1 MAGLVTASA
10 DPQLSDE
17 WGNPTRVKVTLKDGT
32 VFEEQRDYPIG
43 SPKVPLTK
51 AQVEGK
57 FMDCATLSIS
67 EDAARKL
74 FAIASTITERPSF
87 GDFWTLLRKA

>member
-1 MAGLVTASA
+1 MGRT
-10 DPQLSDE
+10 
-17 WGNPTRVKVTLKDGT
+17 
-32 VFEEQRDYPIG
+32 FEQQRDYPIG
-43 SPKVPLTK
+43 STQVPLTK
-51 AQVEGK
+51 AQVEEK
-57 FMDCATLSIS
+57 FMDCATQTIS